1 MVGANSITTQAVA
14 RQSATR
20 WCHLAIA
27 AAMPLVLTV
36 CATQP
41 VTIPFDLGLH
51 IAPPSVTALPSAQ
64 LDEPAMP
71 PPPLIEFAAVPRVA
85 EPAIDAGLLGAG
97 GAANVAPHI
106 EPERPP
112 HPGRSELLASAPMD
126 EVGVPRRP
134 AGAGAEG
141 TPGPGEHTMP
151 ERPQHPVRKVPQP
164 VMPGSIVTPAGAA
177 SGAVPAVGSR
187 VEPQRPPHPAMNA
200 ARPLPLSHPQPAR
213 AAGPTIIRPPTDADL
228 DRVRVLIARAE
239 EVGAPFYDP
248 QNLIGARKALR
259 TTERLRGVDPG
270 GSRAMLSGAEARAV
284 QAFENS
290 VRLAAERL
298 RNLLQDRL
306 DDLRGIQADL
316 WMPVSFQELVD
327 AVRRAEDLYRSGD
340 YFGAHRLAVATADDM
355 LALRDSLLDRLELLY
370 GTRIEA
376 ERCLAAVQQ
385 LDTSGWAATRLQ
397 ELRSLY
403 RRLNALYLIGLEAIQ
418 SYRLADAE
426 EAFGA
431 AIEVCRGLM
440 AVADEA
446 YTEHMERA
454 SALLRAVMEEIEAAS
469 KLTVVTE
476 QGDAIMPRPWSGRPV
491 LDALR
496 AGGASRR
503 AILDGIQRED
513 PNDLLKARELW
524 IDGVVAFDDR
534 KYGQSIQRFE
544 DARSYLERYRLHAVL
559 GIHTVQLIPERR
571 ESLWRIAE
579 YDRWYADPFLWPRI
593 WRRNRDLI
601 RNPDLIYP
609 NWNLIIPAI

>member
-1 MVGANSITTQAVA
+1 MTTQSV
-14 RQSATR
+14 TR

-27 AAMPLVLTV
+27 AVFPLVLTV

-41 VTIPFDLGLH
+41 VSIPLDLGIH
-51 IAPPSVTALPSAQ
+51 IAPPSVTALPAAR

-71 PPPLIEFAAVPRVA
+71 PPLIDLAAVPHVA
-85 EPAIDAGLLGAG
+85 QPALDTGLFGAG
-97 GAANVAPHI
+97 G
-106 EPERPP
+106 E
-112 HPGRSELLASAPMD
+112 GRSELLASGHMD
-126 EVGVPRRP
+126 EVGGPPRP
-134 AGAGAEG
+134 VGAGAEG

-151 ERPQHPVRKVPQP
+151 ARPEHPVRKVPQP
-164 VMPGSIVTPAGAA
+164 IMPGAIMTPTG
-177 SGAVPAVGSR
+177 SGAGTAPAVGAQ
-187 VEPQRPPHPAMNA
+187 VEPQRPRHPAVSA
-200 ARPLPLSHPQPAR
+200 ALPVLPSYPPPARP
-213 AAGPTIIRPPTDADL
+213 AGPAIIQPPTDADL

-239 EVGAPFYDP
+239 EVDAAFYDP
-248 QNLIGARKALR
+248 QNLDAARRALR
-259 TTERLRGVDPG
+259 TSGRIREVDPG
-270 GSRAMLSGAEARAV
+270 GSHVSLKAAEARAV
-284 QAFENS
+284 AAFENS

-298 RNLLQDRL
+298 RNLLQSRL
-306 DDLRGIQADL
+306 DELQGIQADL
-316 WMPVSFQELVD
+316 WMPGSFLEMVD
-327 AVRRAEDLYRSGD
+327 AIRRAEDLYRSRD
-340 YFGAHRLAVATADDM
+340 YFGAYRLALATADDM

-370 GTRIEA
+370 GARVEA

-385 LDTSGWAATRLQ
+385 LDTSGWAAARVR

-403 RRLNALYLIGLEAIQ
+403 QRLNTLYLTGLEAIQ

-431 AIEVCRGLM
+431 AIEVCRNLM
-440 AVADEA
+440 SVADEA

-454 SALLRAVMEEIEAAS
+454 AALLQAVMEELEAAS
-469 KLTVVTE
+469 ELTVVTE
-476 QGDAIMPRPWSGRPV
+476 QGDVITPQPWSGRPV

-496 AGGASRR
+496 AGGARRR
-503 AILDGIQRED
+503 AILDGIERGAS
-513 PNDLLKARELW
+513 NDLLMARELW

-534 KYGQSIQRFE
+534 KYGQSIERFE
-544 DARSYLERYRLHAVL
+544 DARRYLERYKLYTVL

-601 RNPDLIYP
+601 QNPDLIYP

>member
-1 MVGANSITTQAVA
+1 MTTQPV
-14 RQSATR
+14 TR
-20 WCHLAIA
+20 WCHVAIA
-27 AAMPLVLTV
+27 AAMPLALTV

-41 VTIPFDLGLH
+41 ITVPVDLGFH
-51 IAPPSVTALPSAQ
+51 IAAPSVTALPAAQ
-64 LDEPAMP
+64 VDEPAMP
-71 PPPLIEFAAVPRVA
+71 PPPLIEFAAVPHMA
-85 EPAIDAGLLGAG
+85 QPAIDAGLFGAG
-97 GAANVAPHI
+97 GAANLAPHI

-126 EVGVPRRP
+126 EVEVPRRP

-151 ERPQHPVRKVPQP
+151 ARPVHPARKVPQP
-164 VMPGSIVTPAGAA
+164 IMPRSIVTPAGAG
-177 SGAVPAVGSR
+177 SGAVPAVGAQ
-187 VEPQRPPHPAMNA
+187 VEPQPPPHPAMTA
-200 ARPLPLSHPQPAR
+200 ALPVLLSHPQPAS
-213 AAGPTIIRPPTDADL
+213 AAGPTIIQPPADADL

-248 QNLIGARKALR
+248 QNLDTARRALH
-259 TTERLRGVDPG
+259 TTGQIREVDPG
-270 GSRAMLSGAEARAV
+270 GSHVSLRVAEARAV
-284 QAFENS
+284 AAFENS

-298 RNLLQDRL
+298 RNLLQSRL
-306 DDLRGIQADL
+306 DELRGLQADL
-316 WMPVSFQELVD
+316 WVPGSFQEMVD
-327 AVRRAEDLYRSGD
+327 AIRRAEDLYRSRD
-340 YFGAHRLAVATADDM
+340 YFGAYRLALATADDM

-370 GTRIEA
+370 GARVEA

-385 LDTSGWAATRLQ
+385 LDTSGWAAARLR

-403 RRLNALYLIGLEAIQ
+403 QRLNALYLTGLEAIQ
-418 SYRLADAE
+418 SHRLADAE

-431 AIEVCRGLM
+431 AIEVCRTLM

-454 SALLRAVMEEIEAAS
+454 SALLLAVMVEIEAAS
-469 KLTVVTE
+469 ELTVVTE
-476 QGDAIMPRPWSGRPV
+476 QGDVITPQPWSGRPV

-496 AGGASRR
+496 AGGERRR
-503 AILDGIQRED
+503 AILDGIERRA

-534 KYGQSIQRFE
+534 KYGQSIERFE
-544 DARSYLERYRLHAVL
+544 DARRYLERYKLYTVL

-593 WRRNRDLI
+593 WRRNRALI
-601 RNPDLIYP
+601 QNPDLIYP
-609 NWNLIIPAI
+609 NWRLIIPAI

>member
-1 MVGANSITTQAVA
+1 MT
-14 RQSATR
+14 RQSVTR

-27 AAMPLVLTV
+27 AVMPLVLAV

-41 VTIPFDLGLH
+41 VSIPLDLGVH
-51 IAPPSVTALPSAQ
+51 IAPPSVTALPASR

-71 PPPLIEFAAVPRVA
+71 PPPLIEFAAVPHVA
-85 EPAIDAGLLGAG
+85 QPALDAGLFGAG
-97 GAANVAPHI
+97 GETNVTPHI

-112 HPGRSELLASAPMD
+112 HPGRSELLASGPMD
-126 EVGVPRRP
+126 EVGGPPRP
-134 AGAGAEG
+134 VGAGVEG
-141 TPGPGEHTMP
+141 TPGPGEHPMP
-151 ERPQHPVRKVPQP
+151 APPEHPVRKVPQP
-164 VMPGSIVTPAGAA
+164 IMPGAIVTPTGAGAGAA
-177 SGAVPAVGSR
+177 PAVGAQA
-187 VEPQRPPHPAMNA
+187 EPQRPRHPASSA
-200 ARPLPLSHPQPAR
+200 ALPVLPSYPQPVR
-213 AAGPTIIRPPTDADL
+213 AGGPTIIQPPTDADL

-239 EVGAPFYDP
+239 EVAAPFYDP
-248 QNLIGARKALR
+248 QNLDAARTALR
-259 TTERLRGVDPG
+259 TSGRIREVDPG
-270 GSRAMLSGAEARAV
+270 GSHVSLKAAEARAV
-284 QAFENS
+284 AAFENS

-298 RNLLQDRL
+298 RNLLQSRL
-306 DDLRGIQADL
+306 DELRGIQADL
-316 WMPVSFQELVD
+316 WMPGSFQEMVD
-327 AVRRAEDLYRSGD
+327 AIRRAEDLYRSRD
-340 YFGAHRLAVATADDM
+340 YFGAYRLALATADDM

-370 GTRIEA
+370 GARVEA

-385 LDTSGWAATRLQ
+385 LDTTGWAATRLR

-403 RRLNALYLIGLEAIQ
+403 QRLNTLYLSGLEAIQ

-431 AIEVCRGLM
+431 AIEVCRTLM
-440 AVADEA
+440 SVADEA

-454 SALLRAVMEEIEAAS
+454 AALLQAVMEELEAAS
-469 KLTVVTE
+469 ELTVVTE
-476 QGDAIMPRPWSGRPV
+476 QGDVITPQPWSGRPV

-496 AGGASRR
+496 AGGARRR
-503 AILDGIQRED
+503 AILDGIERGAS
-513 PNDLLKARELW
+513 NDLLMARELW

-534 KYGQSIQRFE
+534 KYGQSIERFE
-544 DARSYLERYRLHAVL
+544 DARRYLERYKLYTVL

-601 RNPDLIYP
+601 QNPDLIYP